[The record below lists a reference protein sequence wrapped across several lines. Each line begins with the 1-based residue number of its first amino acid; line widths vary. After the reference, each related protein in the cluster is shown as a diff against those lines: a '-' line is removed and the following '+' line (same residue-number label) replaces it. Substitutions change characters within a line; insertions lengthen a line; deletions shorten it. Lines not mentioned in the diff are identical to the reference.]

1 MPFSLVPDRLFA
13 DYRDVTPALL
23 KEAGVTLLL
32 TDLDYTLAP
41 KSCRR
46 PDEALHDWI
55 AALRAE
61 GIQCMIVSN
70 NRPGHPVPGPRG
82 EAVYAGAAPGY
93 GPGRCR
99 PRPHRYAGRQAA
111 DRRAGREAGGGA
123 CAYGGAE
130 GRGGD
135 FVAEGAS
142 WDSGAFQGPLSKALP
157 LTCLRR
163 ARAFDQVPGKKGPF
177 FFFF

>member
-70 NRPGHPVPGPRG
+70 NRSG
-82 EAVYAGAAPGY
+82 ERV
-93 GPGRCR
+93 R
-99 PRPHRYAGRQAA
+99 
-111 DRRAGREAGGGA
+111 
-123 CAYGGAE
+123 
-130 GRGGD
+130 
-135 FVAEGAS
+135 
-142 WDSGAFQGPLSKALP
+142 
-157 LTCLRR
+157 
-163 ARAFDQVPGKKGPF
+163 
-177 FFFF
+177 